1 MLQDYDQLRSRAV
14 VEGGK
19 VNVVFF
25 ILVFVALAYFGIHT
39 IDACVLDHAILNWIN
54 AH

>member
-14 VEGGK
+14 VEGSK
-19 VNVVFF
+19 VNVVF

-54 AH
+54 AL